1 MLGAAGFR
9 HAFFTRSGGVS
20 SGPYR
25 SLNFSVAVGDSEE
38 NVQQNLER
46 AATVLGVAARR
57 IFYLSQV
64 HGRDVH
70 VLSGTEQ
77 RGDVLELRGDAL
89 VSGEP
94 DLACGVRSADCV
106 PILIA
111 DQRSGRV
118 AAVHAGWRGIV
129 AEVVPAAIETLR
141 AGVPAP
147 PELIAAIGPHIS
159 GRVFEVSPE
168 VAREITMACGD
179 DSVADHARGPRPYV
193 DLRRAARLQLR
204 RAGLA
209 EGAIEDVEGCTL
221 GDSARFFS
229 YRRDGQKSG
238 RHLSAIAPRLA

>member
-38 NVQQNLER
+38 NVHENLER
-46 AATVLGVAARR
+46 AAAVLGVGARR

-70 VLSGTEQ
+70 VLSGAEE
-77 RGDVLELRGDAL
+77 RSEVLELRGDAL
-89 VSGEP
+89 VSGVA

-111 DQRSGRV
+111 DRRSGRV

-129 AEVVPAAIETLR
+129 AEVVPAAVDSLR
-141 AGVPAP
+141 ACAPAP
-147 PELIAAIGPHIS
+147 AELIAAIGPHIS
-159 GRVFEVSPE
+159 SQVFEVSAD
-168 VAREITMACGD
+168 VAREITTACD
-179 DSVADHARGPRPYV
+179 DD
-193 DLRRAARLQLR
+193 
-204 RAGLA
+204 
-209 EGAIEDVEGCTL
+209 
-221 GDSARFFS
+221 
-229 YRRDGQKSG
+229 
-238 RHLSAIAPRLA
+238 